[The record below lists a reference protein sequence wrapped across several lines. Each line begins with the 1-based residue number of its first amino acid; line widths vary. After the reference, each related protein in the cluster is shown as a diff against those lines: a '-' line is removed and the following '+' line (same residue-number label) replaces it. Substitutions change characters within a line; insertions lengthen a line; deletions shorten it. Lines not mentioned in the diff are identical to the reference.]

1 MSYGRITTVEF
12 NSEKDA
18 EELKVHYRENAPA
31 TFPDAEMMI
40 SIQTGPT
47 TAIAVS
53 IYPTKEALDASN
65 EARDAMLEGYKASIK
80 SVETLEGDVNLAF
93 AR

>member
-12 NSEKDA
+12 NSEQDA
-18 EELKVHYRENAPA
+18 EQLKVHYRENAPA

-47 TAIAVS
+47 TAVAVS
-53 IYPTKEALDASN
+53 IYPTKESLDTSN
-65 EARDAMLEGYKASIK
+65 EARNALLEGYKASIK
-80 SVETLEGDVNLAF
+80 SVETIEGEVNLAF

>member
-1 MSYGRITTVEF
+1 MSYGRVTMVEF
-12 NSEKDA
+12 NSETVD
-18 EELKVHYRENAPA
+18 EELKVHYRENASS

-47 TAIAVS
+47 TAVAVS

-65 EARDAMLEGYKASIK
+65 EARDAMLEGYKASIE
-80 SVETLEGDVNLAF
+80 SVETLEGNVNLVF
-93 AR
+93 TK

>member
-1 MSYGRITTVEF
+1 MLLPNR
-12 NSEKDA
+12 NK
-18 EELKVHYRENAPA
+18 
-31 TFPDAEMMI
+31 
-40 SIQTGPT
+40 
-47 TAIAVS
+47 IAVS

-93 AR
+93 AK

>member
-12 NSEKDA
+12 NSEQDA
-18 EELKVHYRENAPA
+18 EQLKVHYRENAPA

-40 SIQTGPT
+40 TIQTGQT
-47 TAIAVS
+47 TAVAVS
-53 IYPTKEALDASN
+53 IYPKKETLEASN
-65 EARDAMLEGYKASIK
+65 EARNALLEGYKASIK
-80 SVETLEGDVNLAF
+80 SVETIEGEVNLAF

>member
-12 NSEKDA
+12 NSEQDA

-31 TFPDAEMMI
+31 TFPDAEIMI
-40 SIQTGPT
+40 SIQTGST

-53 IYPTKEALDASN
+53 IYPTKEAPDASN

-80 SVETLEGDVNLAF
+80 SVETFEGDVNLAF
-93 AR
+93 TK